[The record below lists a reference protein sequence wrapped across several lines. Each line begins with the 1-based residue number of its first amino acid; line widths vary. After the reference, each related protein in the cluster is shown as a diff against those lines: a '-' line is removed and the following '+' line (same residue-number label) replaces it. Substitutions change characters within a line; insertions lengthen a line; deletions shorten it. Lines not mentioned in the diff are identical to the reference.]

1 MKEIL
6 ITGINSYI
14 GNQFEDWVISKNI
27 DYQIKKISVR
37 NDEWKEM
44 DWSKFDIILHV
55 AGIAH
60 NSRNKNLQ
68 ELYYAVNRDLT
79 GEIAKKAKKD
89 GVRHFINMSSI
100 IIFGSSKSKIDD
112 KTLPKPDNFYGD
124 SKLQGEMKL
133 NELTD
138 NSFKVSHIRP
148 PMVYGSN
155 SKGNFPLLVKLAG
168 ITPAFPNYENK
179 RSMIYI
185 KNLCNFIV
193 EVIENEIDG
202 ELHPQN
208 SKYVKTSDLVQA
220 IGNYNQNTIVLVNGL
235 NSIIKSLSN
244 LNVIQKMFGDLYYSE
259 EMYDGDVLYACYN
272 LEESIADIFE

>member
-1 MKEIL
+1 
-6 ITGINSYI
+6 
-14 GNQFEDWVISKNI
+14 
-27 DYQIKKISVR
+27 
-37 NDEWKEM
+37 
-44 DWSKFDIILHV
+44 
-55 AGIAH
+55 
-60 NSRNKNLQ
+60 
-68 ELYYAVNRDLT
+68 
-79 GEIAKKAKKD
+79 
-89 GVRHFINMSSI
+89 MSSI
-100 IIFGSSKSKIDD
+100 IIFGASKSKIDD

-168 ITPAFPNYENK
+168 ITSAFPNYENK

-208 SKYVKTSDLVQA
+208 SEYVKTSDLVQA

-272 LEESIADIFE
+272 FEESIADIFE

>member
-27 DYQIKKISVR
+27 DYQIKKVSVR
-37 NDEWKEM
+37 NDEWKDM

-60 NSRNKNLQ
+60 NSGNKNLQ
-68 ELYYAVNRDLT
+68 ELYYAINRDLT
-79 GEIAKKAKKD
+79 GEIAKKAKKS

-112 KTLPKPDNFYGD
+112 TTLPKPDNYYGD
-124 SKLQGEMKL
+124 SKLQGEMRL
-133 NELTD
+133 NELTN

-155 SKGNFPLLVKLAG
+155 SKGNFPLLVKLAS

-208 SKYVKTSDLVQA
+208 SEYVKTSDLVQA
-220 IGNYNQNTIVLVNGL
+220 IGNYNQNTIILVNGF

-244 LNVIQKMFGDLYYSE
+244 LNVIRKMFGDLYYSE
-259 EMYDGDVLYACYN
+259 EMYDGDVIYACYN
-272 LEESIADIFE
+272 FEESIADIFD